1 MPVTIAKALAC
12 SIKGSPPVISLI
24 LLRSNLFM
32 LESFVGAVVVAV
44 AEVAE
49 VDNDDDDDDDDVEAI
64 AGSWSSGWS
73 CAPFAW
79 AAKFLS
85 A

>member
-32 LESFVGAVVVAV
+32 LESFVAAVVVSAV
-44 AEVAE
+44 AV
-49 VDNDDDDDDDDVEAI
+49 VVDDDDDDVEAI

>member
-32 LESFVGAVVVAV
+32 LESFDVSVAVAAVAVVV
-44 AEVAE
+44 
-49 VDNDDDDDDDDVEAI
+49 DDDDVEAI

>member
-32 LESFVGAVVVAV
+32 LESFVGAVVVSAV
-44 AEVAE
+44 AMV
-49 VDNDDDDDDDDVEAI
+49 VDDDDDVEAI

>member
-32 LESFVGAVVVAV
+32 LESFVVVVVAAVAVVVV
-44 AEVAE
+44 V
-49 VDNDDDDDDDDVEAI
+49 DDDDVEAI

>member
-32 LESFVGAVVVAV
+32 LESFVVAVAVVV
-44 AEVAE
+44 
-49 VDNDDDDDDDDVEAI
+49 DDDGDDDDDVEAI
-64 AGSWSSGWS
+64 AGSWSSG
-73 CAPFAW
+73 
-79 AAKFLS
+79 
-85 A
+85 

>member
-12 SIKGSPPVISLI
+12 SIKGSPPVILLI

-32 LESFVGAVVVAV
+32 LESFDVAVVVAAV
-44 AEVAE
+44 AV
-49 VDNDDDDDDDDVEAI
+49 VVDDDDDDDVEAI

>member
-12 SIKGSPPVISLI
+12 SIKGSPPVVSLI

-32 LESFVGAVVVAV
+32 FESFVVAV
-44 AEVAE
+44 AV
-49 VDNDDDDDDDDVEAI
+49 VVDDDGDDVEAI

>member
-32 LESFVGAVVVAV
+32 LESFVVVVAAVAVVVDV
-44 AEVAE
+44 
-49 VDNDDDDDDDDVEAI
+49 DDDDDDVEAI

>member
-12 SIKGSPPVISLI
+12 SIKGSPPVILLI

-32 LESFVGAVVVAV
+32 LESFVVVVAAVV
-44 AEVAE
+44 AV
-49 VDNDDDDDDDDVEAI
+49 VDDDDDDVEAI
-64 AGSWSSGWS
+64 AGSWSSGWA

>member
-32 LESFVGAVVVAV
+32 LESFVVVAVVV
-44 AEVAE
+44 
-49 VDNDDDDDDDDVEAI
+49 DDDDVEAI

>member
-1 MPVTIAKALAC
+1 
-12 SIKGSPPVISLI
+12 
-24 LLRSNLFM
+24 M
-32 LESFVGAVVVAV
+32 LESFVVVVAAVAVVVDV
-44 AEVAE
+44 
-49 VDNDDDDDDDDVEAI
+49 DDDDDDVEAI

>member
-32 LESFVGAVVVAV
+32 LESFVVVVVAAVV
-44 AEVAE
+44 AV
-49 VDNDDDDDDDDVEAI
+49 VDDDDDVEAI

>member
-32 LESFVGAVVVAV
+32 LEGFVGAVVVSAV
-44 AEVAE
+44 AV
-49 VDNDDDDDDDDVEAI
+49 VVVDDDDDVEAI
-64 AGSWSSGWS
+64 AGSWSSG
-73 CAPFAW
+73 
-79 AAKFLS
+79 
-85 A
+85 

>member
-44 AEVAE
+44 AVVA
-49 VDNDDDDDDDDVEAI
+49 VVDDDDGDDDVEAI

>member
-32 LESFVGAVVVAV
+32 LESFAVVAAAAVSVVAV
-44 AEVAE
+44 V
-49 VDNDDDDDDDDVEAI
+49 DDDVEAI
-64 AGSWSSGWS
+64 AGSWSSG
-73 CAPFAW
+73 
-79 AAKFLS
+79 
-85 A
+85 

>member
-32 LESFVGAVVVAV
+32 LESFVGAVGAVAV
-44 AEVAE
+44 AV
-49 VDNDDDDDDDDVEAI
+49 VDDDDDDVEAI

>member
-32 LESFVGAVVVAV
+32 LESFVGAVVVSAV
-44 AEVAE
+44 AV
-49 VDNDDDDDDDDVEAI
+49 VVDDDDDVEAI

>member
-32 LESFVGAVVVAV
+32 LESFVGAVGAVAV
-44 AEVAE
+44 AV
-49 VDNDDDDDDDDVEAI
+49 VVVDDDDDVEAI
-64 AGSWSSGWS
+64 AGSWSSG
-73 CAPFAW
+73 
-79 AAKFLS
+79 
-85 A
+85 

>member
-32 LESFVGAVVVAV
+32 LESFVVVVAAVAVVV
-44 AEVAE
+44 
-49 VDNDDDDDDDDVEAI
+49 DDDDDVDDDVEAI

>member
-32 LESFVGAVVVAV
+32 LESFDVSVAVAAVAVVV
-44 AEVAE
+44 
-49 VDNDDDDDDDDVEAI
+49 DDDDDVEAI
-64 AGSWSSGWS
+64 AGSWSSG
-73 CAPFAW
+73 
-79 AAKFLS
+79 
-85 A
+85 

>member
-32 LESFVGAVVVAV
+32 LESFVGAVVVSAV
-44 AEVAE
+44 AVF
-49 VDNDDDDDDDDVEAI
+49 VDDDDDDDVEAI

>member
-32 LESFVGAVVVAV
+32 LESFVVAVAVVV
-44 AEVAE
+44 
-49 VDNDDDDDDDDVEAI
+49 DDDGDDVEAI

>member
-32 LESFVGAVVVAV
+32 LESFVVVVAAVV
-44 AEVAE
+44 AV
-49 VDNDDDDDDDDVEAI
+49 VDDDDDVEAI

>member
-32 LESFVGAVVVAV
+32 LESFVIAVAAVAVVVV
-44 AEVAE
+44 V
-49 VDNDDDDDDDDVEAI
+49 VDDDDVEAI

>member
-32 LESFVGAVVVAV
+32 LDSSVFVATGVSVVVD
-44 AEVAE
+44 
-49 VDNDDDDDDDDVEAI
+49 DNDDDDVEAI

>member
-32 LESFVGAVVVAV
+32 LESFVVAVVVSAV
-44 AEVAE
+44 AVV
-49 VDNDDDDDDDDVEAI
+49 VDVDDDDDDDVEAI

>member
-32 LESFVGAVVVAV
+32 LESFVFVAVVV
-44 AEVAE
+44 
-49 VDNDDDDDDDDVEAI
+49 DDDDDVEAI

>member
-32 LESFVGAVVVAV
+32 LESFVGAVVVSAV
-44 AEVAE
+44 AVV
-49 VDNDDDDDDDDVEAI
+49 VDVDDDDDDVEAI

>member
-32 LESFVGAVVVAV
+32 LESFVGAVAAVVAV
-44 AEVAE
+44 V
-49 VDNDDDDDDDDVEAI
+49 DDDDDVEAI

>member
-32 LESFVGAVVVAV
+32 LESFDVAVAVAAVAVVV
-44 AEVAE
+44 
-49 VDNDDDDDDDDVEAI
+49 DDDDDVEAI